1 MIPAGPGSEP
11 VVPPAVALAPGA
23 PANVLIQLR
32 AGAMAAL
39 RKADDWAGFAAEVI
53 AAALVVIEVGILLAG
68 VIWRYVLD
76 NPLVWTDELAEMLF
90 LWLVSLGAVIALRR
104 AEHMRMTFVVGR
116 LPGAGQRFFKRFGA
130 LLVGIFVVV
139 IIGPGVTYMA
149 QQQAITT
156 PALQIP
162 GSWEIAGEL
171 VAFALLLVTA
181 TRQLFDGASLLEL
194 GLAIALTAIIVVAC
208 WQLEDWFSDIG
219 NYTLIV
225 FFVGLVGAFIFCG
238 VPIAFAFGIATAAYM
253 NFTSTIPLSIVI
265 SQMDQGM
272 SSIELL
278 AVPMFVVLGLLL
290 EMTGIARALVDFLSA
305 LVGHRRGG
313 LSYSLIGA
321 MYLISGISGSK
332 AADQAA
338 IAPVLLP
345 EMKRRGGHPG
355 ELVSQ
360 LAASAAMSETIPP
373 SLVLII
379 VAAVTGISTA
389 ALFTGGLIPA
399 GVAALALIALIFVK
413 SRNDAPAGT
422 KKTRRETGR
431 LFVVAIPALILPVL
445 IRYAVLSGITTAT
458 EVATVGVVYTVIVGF
473 LVYRCFDWRRVF
485 PILVE
490 TAALS
495 GAILLIIGTA
505 SVMAWALTQA
515 GFAQSLTAAM
525 TGLPG
530 GNFGFMAVSIALFI
544 VLGSVLEGLPAMVLF
559 GPLLFPIAQQLDINV
574 VQYAIVAI
582 LAMGIGL
589 FSPPFGVGFY
599 QSCLIARATSEEAIT
614 RIWPYMGVL
623 VVALILVASIP
634 WLSTG
639 FLH

>member
-1 MIPAGPGSEP
+1 MSVPVPP
-11 VVPPAVALAPGA
+11 VVIARSEATKPSIFAPVSAV
-23 PANVLIQLR
+23 LR
-32 AGAMAAL
+32 PLDRWCGL
-39 RKADDWAGFAAEVI
+39 VAEVL

-68 VIWRYVLD
+68 VFWRYVLD
-76 NPLVWTDELAEMLF
+76 KPLIWTDELAEILF

-104 AEHMRMTFVVGR
+104 SEHMRMTFVAGR
-116 LPGAGQRFFKRFGA
+116 LPIRAQAFLKRFSA
-130 LLVGIFVVV
+130 LLVAIFIGI
-139 IIGPGVTYMA
+139 ILIPGVPYME

-156 PALQIP
+156 PTLQIP

-171 VAFALLLVTA
+171 IAFLLLLVTA
-181 TRQLFDGASLLEL
+181 LRQLFEGATILEL
-194 GLAIALTAIIVVAC
+194 AVAIAITAIIFVAF
-208 WQLEDWFSDIG
+208 WQLEDWFQDIG

-225 FFVGLVGAFIFCG
+225 FFVALVGALIFCG
-238 VPIAFAFGIATAAYM
+238 VPIAFSFGIATAAYM
-253 NFTSTIPLSIVI
+253 NFTSTIPLSIII

-290 EMTGIARALVDFLSA
+290 EMTGIARALVDCLSA

-345 EMKRRGGHPG
+345 EMKRRGAHPG

-379 VAAVTGISTA
+379 VAAVTGISTN
-389 ALFTGGLIPA
+389 ALFTGGLLPA
-399 GVAALALIALIFVK
+399 GVAALALIALIFFK
-413 SRNDAPAGT
+413 SRNEAPAAE
-422 KKTRRETGR
+422 KKTARETTR
-431 LFVVAIPALILPVL
+431 LFVVAIPALILPIL
-445 IRYAVLSGITTAT
+445 IRYAVLSGVTTAT
-458 EVATVGVVYTVIVGF
+458 EVATIGVAYTIIVG
-473 LVYRCFDWRRVF
+473 LAVYRCFDWRRVF

-515 GFAQSLTAAM
+515 GFAQSLSTAM
-525 TGLPG
+525 TTLPG
-530 GNFGFMAVSIALFI
+530 GNFGFLAVSIILFI

-559 GPLLFPIAQQLDINV
+559 GPLLFPIAQQLNINV

-582 LAMGIGL
+582 LSMGIGL

-599 QSCLIARATSEEAIT
+599 QSCLIARTTSEQAIT
-614 RIWPYMGVL
+614 RIWPYMAVL
-623 VVALILVASIP
+623 VVALILVASVP

>member
-1 MIPAGPGSEP
+1 MADIPPGGAGAPPHPAADDVPAPSRAGPA
-11 VVPPAVALAPGA
+11 AVL
-23 PANVLIQLR
+23 
-32 AGAMAAL
+32 AAL
-39 RKADDWAGFAAEVI
+39 DRGSGFVAELL
-53 AAALVVIEVGILLAG
+53 AALLVVVEIVILLTG
-68 VIWRYVLD
+68 VIFRYALD
-76 NPLVWTDELAEMLF
+76 RPLDWTDELAEMLF

-104 AEHMRMTFVVGR
+104 AEHMRMNFLTSR
-116 LPGAGQRFFKRFGA
+116 LGPRAQSFLRRLSA
-130 LLVGIFVVV
+130 LCVLIFVGIIV
-139 IIGPGVTYMA
+139 GPGYGYMV

-171 VAFALLLVTA
+171 VAFVLLIVCAIHQFFERAIWPELLGAVALVGGLCLA
-181 TRQLFDGASLLEL
+181 FWLLEP
-194 GLAIALTAIIVVAC
+194 VF
-208 WQLEDWFSDIG
+208 QDIG
-219 NYTLIV
+219 NGDLIV
-225 FFVGLVGAFIFCG
+225 FFVGLVAAAIFCG
-238 VPIAFAFGIATAAYM
+238 VPIAFAFGIATAGYIF
-253 NFTSTIPLSIVI
+253 FTSTIPLNVII

-272 SSIELL
+272 SAIELL
-278 AVPMFVVLGLLL
+278 AVPMFIVLGLLL
-290 EMTGIARALVDFLSA
+290 EMTGIARALIDALNA

-345 EMKRRGGHPG
+345 EMKRRGAHPG
-355 ELVSQ
+355 DLVAL

-379 VAAVTGISTA
+379 VGAVTGVSTA

-399 GVAALALIALIFVK
+399 GVAALALIILIAIK
-413 SRNDAPAGT
+413 SRRDTPFGERTPWRQTA
-422 KKTRRETGR
+422 R
-431 LFVVAIPALILPVL
+431 LFVIAIPALILPFL
-445 IRYAVLSGITTAT
+445 IRYAVLAGVTTAT
-458 EVATVGVVYTVIVGF
+458 EVATIGVVYALIVG
-473 LVYRCFDWRRVF
+473 LAVYRKFDWRRVF
-485 PILVE
+485 PILTE

-505 SVMAWALTQA
+505 STMAWALTQA
-515 GFAQSLTAAM
+515 GFAQSLTDMM
-525 TGLPG
+525 TALPG
-530 GNFGFMAVSIALFI
+530 GKFGFLAVSIVLFI

-559 GPLLFPIAQQLDINV
+559 GPLLFPIAQQLNINV

-599 QSCLIARATSEEAIT
+599 QSCLIARTDSGQALAK
-614 RIWPYMGVL
+614 IWPYMGVL
-623 VVALILVASIP
+623 VIALALVAAIP

-639 FLH
+639 LLH

>member
-1 MIPAGPGSEP
+1 VSGKRPA
-11 VVPPAVALAPGA
+11 APGA
-23 PANVLIQLR
+23 ARPGLPRLQNAAS
-32 AGAMAAL
+32 AGLVAL
-39 RKADDWAGFAAEVI
+39 DRWGGTAAEFL
-53 AAALVVIEVGILLAG
+53 AAALVLVEVCILLAG
-68 VIWRYVLD
+68 VFWRYILD
-76 NPLVWTDELAEMLF
+76 RPLIWTDELAEILF

-104 AEHMRMTFVVGR
+104 SEHMRMTFVVGR
-116 LPGAGQRFFKRFGA
+116 LPARAQGFLQRFSA
-130 LLVGIFVVV
+130 LLVAIFIGIILV
-139 IIGPGVTYMA
+139 PGIPYMQ

-156 PALQIP
+156 PTLQIP

-171 VAFALLLVTA
+171 LAFLLLIITA
-181 TRQLFDGASLLEL
+181 LRQLFDGATVAELALAAGLTAGIGLACWLLEN
-194 GLAIALTAIIVVAC
+194 
-208 WQLEDWFSDIG
+208 WFFDIG

-238 VPIAFAFGIATAAYM
+238 VPIAFSFGIATAAFMY
-253 NFTSTIPLSIVI
+253 FTTTIPLSIVI

-290 EMTGIARALVDFLSA
+290 EMTGVARALVDCLTA
-305 LVGHRRGG
+305 LVGHKRGG
-313 LSYSLIGA
+313 LSFSLIGA

-379 VAAVTGISTA
+379 VAAVTGISTS

-399 GVAALALIALIFVK
+399 GVAALALILLIFVK
-413 SRNDAPAGT
+413 SRKEAPAGQR
-422 KKTRRETGR
+422 KTGRETGR

-458 EVATVGVVYTVIVGF
+458 EVATIGVAYTVLVGLF
-473 LVYRCFDWRRVF
+473 IYRCFDWRRVF

-515 GFAQSLTAAM
+515 GFAQALSDAM
-525 TGLPG
+525 SSLPG

-559 GPLLFPIAQQLDINV
+559 GPLLFPIAQQLNINV

-582 LAMGIGL
+582 LSMGIGL

-599 QSCLIARATSEEAIT
+599 QSCLIARTTSEEAIT

-623 VVALILVASIP
+623 VVALVLVAAIP